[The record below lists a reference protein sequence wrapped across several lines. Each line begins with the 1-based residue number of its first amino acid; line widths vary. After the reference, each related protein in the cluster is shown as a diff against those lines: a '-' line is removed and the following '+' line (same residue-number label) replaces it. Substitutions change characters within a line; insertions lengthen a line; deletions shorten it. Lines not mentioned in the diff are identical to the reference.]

1 MQDFIWD
8 GPGDSDDEIP
18 EMVALK
24 NDQEKQLGI
33 KFSKNGIIDY
43 VEKFLKH
50 ESLTFSDDP
59 QNAKLWVEK
68 LSIPDKPIPGI
79 KLFLKSGGSQFSK
92 NQPFIRSESFYNSKY
107 KMEKLVQ
114 VIHKP
119 QHSLKWDKLISDS
132 VKNEVVPGV
141 KCCQTQYLVQKS

>member
-1 MQDFIWD
+1 MVDGFSQIIGKEHVQQAPWITSFGDNMQDFIWD
-8 GPGDSDDEIP
+8 GPEDSDEEIP

-33 KFSKNGIIDY
+33 KFSKNGIIQY

-79 KLFLKSGGSQFSK
+79 RLFLKSGGS
-92 NQPFIRSESFYNSKY
+92 
-107 KMEKLVQ
+107 
-114 VIHKP
+114 
-119 QHSLKWDKLISDS
+119 
-132 VKNEVVPGV
+132 
-141 KCCQTQYLVQKS
+141 